1 MRRAFVRQCQHLA
14 FERPEFDRVVMI
26 VILANCIVMMLDNPL
41 EPEGTPLKR
50 AIGVLEFIF
59 TALFAIEFVVK
70 ISALGVWNRLKK
82 EEEGQVIVIEKNDL
96 AKGKGYFQNAWNRL
110 DFVILVESIVSTT
123 VGGSVNISGIRTLRV
138 LRPLRTINKLPGLK
152 LLITSVMDAIPM
164 LLNTLFGFLIYFL
177 IFDILGTQLW
187 NGKFRMRCFYEVNNG
202 TFALNT
208 EDERLCGLP
217 GSSAMHHCGADQF
230 CRAYKNPNH
239 GVTNFD
245 NVLWASLNV
254 FQCITLEGW
263 TEIMYFTQ
271 DASDSV
277 FPCFYFIVMIIFGAF
292 ILLNLILAVI
302 VNRFN
307 EATETYAREVRMKK
321 TRKYVNF
328 LVNRLEN
335 IEARRAFD
343 AWRINSGMERHA
355 VQPSSAHVTILST
368 ARRASVQFV
377 ESVSHGVWDC
387 FGAISRVARVV
398 PTNAEGESSVIPVKQ
413 PAWAKCISA
422 VLQQCNQMSQD
433 THIFSKMMSLCIVLN
448 TVVLAMDRHNI
459 DNTTYQILLTA
470 NLIFTFVF
478 LVEMIVKILG
488 LGVLGY
494 CSDRFNIFDGTIVV
508 VSLLEVILGS
518 TGTSGAFRAVR
529 IFRLLRVLRVAKLA
543 RHLKFLTHLIE
554 VIAGSLDSIGFASL
568 LLGLF
573 IVIYS
578 ILGVQLFAG
587 KFKFDDGLP
596 RTYFAGNYVTHI
608 NDRET
613 LPRHNF
619 DSIHWAIITTFQML
633 TAENWN
639 KIMHDGM
646 VATNSA
652 AALYFI
658 SWMVIGR
665 FILLSVFLAVL
676 LKKSEDDQVVE
687 RIRPNRRGTG
697 FAVDHYP
704 AHVKVSRRMVFLKQ
718 RGGEIMGGIAGGIA
732 RTARRFSFVGNAS
745 AKISHEDTPSEKKA
759 MTVVAAS
766 TGENIALATFDAC
779 NSALLD
785 GINLA
790 TSDRI
795 LLMHQI
801 AKIENGIWV
810 IEESGAPSRSA
821 EFATGADPST
831 VRCLVEQGA
840 HANRTFVC
848 TAREGS
854 EIDSDDLEFVQA
866 AAPVV
871 HTRRAKPLGNR
882 MQRPRKNSADLMLER
897 IRRRSSSV
905 TTPFSR
911 RCYTIVSNSW
921 FDHGILLLIVVSSL
935 TLALEDPKTQG
946 NEKTMRVL
954 NTMELIFTAIFTFE
968 VTLKVGAFGWFSY
981 PMGYL
986 RNSWNLL
993 DLVVV
998 VSSILSLALSNI
1010 EVLGS
1015 FRTLR
1020 LIRCLR
1026 PLRVISRNPGMK
1038 LVVNA
1043 LILSIW
1049 PMLNVIAVLSLV
1061 WLMFAIVGVTLFG
1074 GQFYR
1079 CNDPNF
1085 PEGAPFAGELGAN
1098 NIWTVTPCNANFT
1111 FLDVHGV
1118 SQQRQVGNAN
1128 SNFDNVAAAMLSLF
1142 IMSSLEGWPELMYDA
1157 CDAAGIDNQPR
1168 LNNNEAAAYFFVLFM
1183 VLGSFFFLNLFVL
1196 TIFQNFNAIKQDMEG
1211 FSLLT
1216 PEQQKWIAMQK
1227 RIGKSEAVVRTLKPE
1242 HPVRAWC
1249 WSIVNKT
1256 WFDIMIMVLIAL
1268 NIMLMATTH
1277 YGQSAEFEQFLDI
1290 SNAGFVIVFFLEA
1303 LIKISGLSWR
1313 TYWIDPWNKFDFIL
1327 VIVSNID
1334 FILSVSNVENIPMG
1348 PSLLRI
1354 LRLTRLAR
1362 ILRVAKNAEGLRRTF
1377 LTIYL
1382 SLPSLV
1388 NVGSLLLLVFFIFG
1402 VLGIFLFGGEFNKET
1417 HEWTNPRNGEYIN
1430 EHAHFRNMPM
1440 ALITLFRCCTGEDWN
1455 DIMYVPLFLHVL
1467 LLSH

>member
-1 MRRAFVRQCQHLA
+1 MLNAFVRACQHVA
-14 FERPEFDRVVMI
+14 FVRPEFDRAVMLVI
-26 VILANCIVMMLDNPL
+26 VANCIVMMLDNPL
-41 EPEGTPLKR
+41 EPEGTQLKR
-50 AIGVLEFIF
+50 AISAMEVIF
-59 TALFAIEFVVK
+59 TVLFAIEFIVK
-70 ISALGVWNRLKK
+70 ICALGVWHTNKGKDDK
-82 EEEGQVIVIEKNDL
+82 EEQLGIERNDL
-96 AKGKGYFQNAWNRL
+96 DKGRGYFQNAWNRL
-110 DFVILVESIVSTT
+110 DFVILVESVVSNT
-123 VGGSVNISGIRTLRV
+123 VSGSVNISGIRTLRV

-187 NGKFRMRCFYEVNNG
+187 NGKFRMRCHFDKSGNG
-202 TFALNT
+202 TAFELNT
-208 EDERLCGLP
+208 DDQRLCGAA
-217 GSSAMHHCGADQF
+217 GSSAMHHCASGQF
-230 CRAYKNPNH
+230 CREFQNPDH
-239 GVTNFD
+239 GITNFD
-245 NVLWASLNV
+245 HVLWASLNV

-263 TEIMYFTQ
+263 TEIMYYTQ
-271 DASDSV
+271 DSSDSI
-277 FPCFYFIVMIIFGAF
+277 FPCIYFIVMIIFGAF

-307 EATETYAREVRMKK
+307 EATETYAKEVRMKK
-321 TRKYVNF
+321 MRKYVNF
-328 LVNRLEN
+328 LGNRLEN
-335 IEARRAFD
+335 IETRRAFD
-343 AWRINSGMERHA
+343 AWRINSGFVRKYI
-355 VQPSSAHVTILST
+355 QPSAAHVTVLAT

-377 ESVSHGVWDC
+377 ETVSHSVCDC
-387 FGAISRVARVV
+387 FCGISKVARVV
-398 PTNAEGESSVIPVKQ
+398 PTNADGESPVVATKT
-413 PAWAKCISA
+413 PAWAKIIRS
-422 VLQQCNQMSQD
+422 VIRQCNLMSQD

-459 DNTTYQILLTA
+459 DDTTYQVLLTA
-470 NLIFTFVF
+470 NFIFTFVF
-478 LVEMIVKILG
+478 LVEMIVKVLG

-494 CSDRFNIFDGTIVV
+494 CGDRFNIFDGTIVV

-587 KFKFDDGLP
+587 KFKFDDGLA
-596 RTYFAGNYVTHI
+596 RTYFAGKYVSQI
-608 NDRET
+608 NERDI
-613 LPRHNF
+613 LPRHNY
-619 DSIHWAIITTFQML
+619 DSILWAIITTFQML

-704 AHVKVSRRMVFLKQ
+704 SHIKVSRRVMSKLKRRAAHIADGMV
-718 RGGEIMGGIAGGIA
+718 
-732 RTARRFSFVGNAS
+732 RTARRLSMLGHGPKTHA
-745 AKISHEDTPSEKKA
+745 ADEEDA
-759 MTVVAAS
+759 NLDDGAVVAAS
-766 TGENIALATFDAC
+766 TENIELLTFDVS
-779 NSALLD
+779 NSAVLD
-785 GINLA
+785 GVTLA
-790 TSDRI
+790 IDDRV
-795 LLMHQI
+795 LLVHQNT
-801 AKIENGIWV
+801 KTENGIWV
-810 IEESGAPSRSA
+810 IGQSAAPARPDDYA
-821 EFATGADPST
+821 AGADPST
-831 VRCLVEQGA
+831 TRCLVERGNT
-840 HANRTFVC
+840 HSKRSFVC

-854 EIDSDDLEFVQA
+854 EINIDDVDFVD
-866 AAPVV
+866 APMPLA
-871 HTRRAKPLGNR
+871 RPQPKPRPTHQGR
-882 MQRPRKNSADLMLER
+882 GRPRSNSVTDKMLER
-897 IRRRSSSV
+897 IRRGSTSV
-905 TTPFSR
+905 TTPLSR
-911 RCYTIVSNSW
+911 RCYSVVSNRW
-921 FDHGILLLIVVSSL
+921 FDHSILFLIIVSSL

-946 NEKTMRVL
+946 NEQTMAIL
-954 NTMELIFTAIFTFE
+954 NSLEIFFTAVFTMEVVF
-968 VTLKVGAFGWFSY
+968 KVGAFGWLTY

-1043 LILSIW
+1043 LILSVW

-1079 CNDPNF
+1079 CNDPSF
-1085 PEGAPFAGELGAN
+1085 PQGALLTGEMGSYN
-1098 NIWTVTPCNANFT
+1098 TWTVMPCNSSYTYTDADGT
-1111 FLDVHGV
+1111 H
-1118 SQQRQVGNAN
+1118 QRLVLNAN
-1128 SNFDNVAAAMLSLF
+1128 SNFDNVFQAMMALF

-1157 CDAAGIDNQPR
+1157 CDAAGVGRQPR
-1168 LNNNEAAAYFFVLFM
+1168 LNNNEHAAWFFVCFM

-1227 RIGKSEAVVRTLKPE
+1227 RIGKSDAVVRTIRPE
-1242 HPVRAWC
+1242 HPVRGWC
-1249 WSIVNKT
+1249 WSIVKKP
-1256 WFDIMIMVLIAL
+1256 WFDILIMVLIAL

-1277 YGQSAEFEQFLDI
+1277 YGQSEDFEKFLDI
-1290 SNAGFVIVFFLEA
+1290 SNAVFVVVFFLEA
-1303 LIKISGLSWR
+1303 VVKISGLTWR
-1313 TYWIDPWNKFDFIL
+1313 TYWIDNWNKFDFVL
-1327 VIVSNID
+1327 VIISNID

-1402 VLGIFLFGGEFNKET
+1402 VLGIFLFGGEFNQESRV
-1417 HEWTNPRNGEYIN
+1417 WSNPQNGEYIN
-1430 EHAHFRNMPM
+1430 EHANFRNMPM
-1440 ALITLFRCCTGEDWN
+1440 ALMTLFRCCTGEDWN
-1455 DIMYVPLFLHVL
+1455 DIMYAMHNQTR
-1467 LLSH
+1467 